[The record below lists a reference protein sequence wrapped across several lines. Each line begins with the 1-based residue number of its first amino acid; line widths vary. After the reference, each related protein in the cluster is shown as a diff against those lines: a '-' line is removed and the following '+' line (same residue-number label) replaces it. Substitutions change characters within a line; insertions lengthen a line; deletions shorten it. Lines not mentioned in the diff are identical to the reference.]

1 MIQTFIQRKKLMN
14 IIATGNPE
22 FGVANAIAERW
33 PDTEFVGRTTWG
45 YDLTENGYK
54 AKLAEMALKYD
65 VFINCSALWQYHQT
79 LLLDVVY
86 KHALTNLKRLHIVSL
101 GSTTDRATKG
111 SDWHYQQEKNALR
124 SNSNAL
130 GLKSIW
136 AGGPKVTYVTFGT
149 LENNAHKHPGRR
161 VMTLN
166 EAVDLID
173 FSINMPVSYTH
184 LTLPTTPYV

>member
-1 MIQTFIQRKKLMN
+1 MN
-14 IIATGNPE
+14 KSILCTGNPE
-22 FGVANAIAERW
+22 TGVAKAIALRW
-33 PDTEFVGRTTWG
+33 PQTVFVSRTGWE
-45 YDLTENGYK
+45 YDLTQNGYK
-54 AKLAEMALKYD
+54 NKLAEKALNFD

-79 LLLDVVY
+79 LLLDTVY
-86 KHALTNLKRLHIVSL
+86 KKAASERKRIHLVSL

-111 SDWHYQQEKNALR
+111 TDWHYQQEKKALR
-124 SNSNAL
+124 STSNAL

-161 VMTLN
+161 VMTLD

-173 FSINMPVSYTH
+173 FSINMPYH
-184 LTLPTTPYV
+184 LNVNELSVDPLQTDWPGE

>member
-1 MIQTFIQRKKLMN
+1 MDKT
-14 IIATGNPE
+14 IICTGNPE

-33 PDTEFVGRTTWG
+33 PETEFVGRTTWG

-54 AKLAEMALKYD
+54 AKLAEKALKYD

-86 KHALTNLKRLHIVSL
+86 KSALKNRKRLHIVSL
-101 GSTTDRATKG
+101 GSTTDRSTKG
-111 SDWHYQQEKNALR
+111 SDWHYQQEKKALR
-124 SNSNAL
+124 STSNAL
-130 GLKSIW
+130 GMKSIW

-173 FSINMPVSYTH
+173 FSINMPYH
-184 LTLPTTPYV
+184 LNVNELSVDPVQTDWPEE